1 MQVDFWRAN
10 AQYFF
15 AECVAAI
22 MKKRKVGE
30 GNKFLPRG
38 WSIGE
43 RKEGEGEGEGEG
55 KHLS

>member
-1 MQVDFWRAN
+1 MN

-43 RKEGEGEGEGEG
+43 RKEGEGEGEG